1 MTESNKQH
9 GRKIANDSHG
19 NVGGVAPE
27 FNSFVIILHLKTVLV
42 FFNAV
47 IIAQKIPLCNETH
60 TVFQRKIVFFINEN
74 ALPIGNAFSVCL

>member
-27 FNSFVIILHLKTVLV
+27 FNSFVIILHLKIVLV

-60 TVFQRKIVFFINEN
+60 AVFQRKIVF
-74 ALPIGNAFSVCL
+74 L